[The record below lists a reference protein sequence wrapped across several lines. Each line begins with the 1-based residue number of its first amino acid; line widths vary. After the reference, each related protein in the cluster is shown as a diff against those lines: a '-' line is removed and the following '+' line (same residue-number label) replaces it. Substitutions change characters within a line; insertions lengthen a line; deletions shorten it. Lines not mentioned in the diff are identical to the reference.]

1 MWVDTH
7 CHWDAPELAPT
18 ALARRTLARE
28 RGVALSVVP
37 AVSAATW
44 ASARDWA
51 HHNGDV
57 YALGIHPMCVA
68 DAQKEDLERLS
79 QALREHRDDPRLVA
93 VGEVG
98 LDGFAPNQSSGAAW
112 DRQWRFYVAQ
122 LKLAKQFDLPVVL
135 HVRSA
140 VDWVLKGLRQVGIDH
155 GIAHAF
161 NGSFAQALA
170 MADRGMMMG
179 FGGACT
185 FDGAKRLRAL
195 AQKLPAEQLVME
207 TDGPDIPPQWLYVPK
222 YLREQG
228 QAQGL
233 NASDELPAIARVIA
247 ELRGIRVAEWAQQTT
262 ENAVRALPRLHPWMN
277 HVNS

>member
-1 MWVDTH
+1 
-7 CHWDAPELAPT
+7 
-18 ALARRTLARE
+18 
-28 RGVALSVVP
+28 
-37 AVSAATW
+37 
-44 ASARDWA
+44 
-51 HHNGDV
+51 
-57 YALGIHPMCVA
+57 
-68 DAQKEDLERLS
+68 
-79 QALREHRDDPRLVA
+79 
-93 VGEVG
+93 
-98 LDGFAPNQSSGAAW
+98 
-112 DRQWRFYVAQ
+112 
-122 LKLAKQFDLPVVL
+122 
-135 HVRSA
+135 
-140 VDWVLKGLRQVGIDH
+140 
-155 GIAHAF
+155 
-161 NGSFAQALA
+161 
-170 MADRGMMMG
+170 MG

-185 FDGAKRLRAL
+185 FDDAKRLRAL